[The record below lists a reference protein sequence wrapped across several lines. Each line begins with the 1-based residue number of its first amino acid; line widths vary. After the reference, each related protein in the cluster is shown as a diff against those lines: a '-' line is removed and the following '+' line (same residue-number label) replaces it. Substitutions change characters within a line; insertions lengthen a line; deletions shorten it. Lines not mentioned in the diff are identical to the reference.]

1 LPIRSVHEQLKKK
14 LKGMEDTLKQV
25 GELLLSS
32 IPTIICV
39 VVVWTAYRFL
49 VSKPLEKVLTERHAK
64 TEGAVQQAAAEI
76 AKAEERVAEYERK
89 VREARA
95 QVYATQEKY
104 RNQVMDERNNALT
117 QARKQAD
124 DQVKTARAG
133 LEQEVAA
140 TKATLQAQSD
150 ALADEIIRTVLK
162 TGSGAAAAGGR

>member
-1 LPIRSVHEQLKKK
+1 
-14 LKGMEDTLKQV
+14 MEDTLKQV

-49 VSKPLEKVLTERHAK
+49 VSGPLEKVLAERHAK
-64 TEGAVQQAAAEI
+64 TEGAIQQAAAEI

-95 QVYATQEKY
+95 QIYVTQEKY
-104 RNQVMDERNNALT
+104 RNQIIEERNQALT
-117 QARKQAD
+117 KARKQAD

-133 LEQEVAA
+133 LGKEVADA
-140 TKATLQAQSD
+140 KATLQMQSD

-162 TGSGAAAAGGR
+162 TGAAPAAAGGR